1 MTDVEREIL
10 STTSKR
16 RGVVVIRQWEDLLFI
31 SGHGPEHEITGEPF
45 YTGHLGTELGVE
57 DGQKA
62 ARICGEIL
70 LSALDEYLG
79 NLDRIDYIV
88 KAFALVSSAS
98 DFYEQE
104 AVMDGF
110 SDLMVKVLGDRGLH
124 ARSVMGT
131 SNLPVNIPV
140 EIELI
145 VKVKQE

>member
-1 MTDVEREIL
+1 MTDVERKIL
-10 STTSKR
+10 NTASKR

-45 YTGHLGTELGVE
+45 YTGHLGAELNVE

-98 DFYEQE
+98 DFYGQE

-145 VKVKQE
+145 VKVKQ